1 MLKDLLIFTRKNFV
15 LKLMKINVFADTICG
30 WCFIG
35 HKNLNKALKNFP
47 NIKFD
52 IRHIPF
58 QLNPDMPAEGIL
70 RDKYLEIKFGG
81 KDYAAPMYENMK
93 LKAKETGINLNLDK
107 IKKTPNTVLSHL
119 LIILSEQFNL
129 QNEIKEK
136 IYQSYFID
144 GLDIGDINI
153 LIDIAKQNNISKNI
167 FKDFINDEN
176 IQNVKSKILLAKDKK
191 INGVPFFEIEK
202 KFVSGAQTPNQLK
215 DIIKSNL
222 N

>member
-1 MLKDLLIFTRKNFV
+1 MLKDLLIFIKKNFV

-35 HKNLNKALKNFP
+35 HRNLNAALKKFP
-47 NIKFD
+47 EVKFD
-52 IRHIPF
+52 IKHVPF
-58 QLNPDMPAEGIL
+58 QLNSDMPAEGIS

-81 KDYAAPMYENMK
+81 KDYAAPMYENMR
-93 LKAKETGINLNLDK
+93 LKGNESGINLNLDK

-153 LIDIAKQNNISKNI
+153 LVDIAKKNNITENI
-167 FKDFINDEN
+167 FKDFINEKN
-176 IQNVKSKILLAKDKK
+176 IELVNSKLSTAREKNIS
-191 INGVPFFEIEK
+191 GVPFFEIGK
-202 KFVSGAQTPNQLK
+202 DFISGAQSSIQLENV
-215 DIIKSNL
+215 IKANL